1 MYATLK
7 DLAEHLPPATLI
19 HPGHNYA
26 EQATSTLK
34 EQIAGNPFLHFDTR
48 ERFIQYRMQ
57 YHDRHRDTP
66 YGPVRKGEE
75 FGPPATRDAHDNP

>member
-7 DLAEHLPPATLI
+7 DLAERLPSATVI

-26 EQATSTLK
+26 EQPTSTLE
-34 EQIAGNPFLHFDTR
+34 EQIAGNPFLHFEDSD
-48 ERFIQYRMQ
+48 RFIQYRMR
-57 YHDRHRDTP
+57 YHDRHRDAP

-75 FGPPATRDAHDNP
+75 FGRSAPGEEHAHP